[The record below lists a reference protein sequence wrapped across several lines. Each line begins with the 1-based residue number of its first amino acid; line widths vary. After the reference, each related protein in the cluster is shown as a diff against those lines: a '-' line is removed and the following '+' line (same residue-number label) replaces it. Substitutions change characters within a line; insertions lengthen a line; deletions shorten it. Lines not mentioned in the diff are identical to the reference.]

1 MIEPPWLIEAR
12 KSIGLHEI
20 PGLKNDPSVMAL
32 IDWADGRKDGKTL
45 SAQNDDEAWCAKA
58 VCAWLEMCGIRS
70 TRSPAARSFGKWG
83 QELDGPAVGSV
94 VVFWRKSVD
103 SAFGHV
109 GLVVGKDSSGN
120 IVVLG
125 ANQQDAVNIKSF
137 TKSRII
143 TGGFRWPP
151 DRPKPK
157 AGWDTLPLLKSNGE
171 VSKNES

>member
-1 MIEPPWLIEAR
+1 MPEPKWLTLAR
-12 KSIGLHEI
+12 KYIGTSEI
-20 PGLKNDPSVMAL
+20 PGSKNNPAL
-32 IDWADGRKDGKTL
+32 MQLLDMADGKKDGKTIG
-45 SAQNDDEAWCAKA
+45 ANNDDEAYCAKA
-58 VCAWLEMCGIRS
+58 MSAWLELCGIRS

-83 QELDGPAVGSV
+83 QELDGPAVGCV

-143 TGGFRWPP
+143 AGGFRWPP